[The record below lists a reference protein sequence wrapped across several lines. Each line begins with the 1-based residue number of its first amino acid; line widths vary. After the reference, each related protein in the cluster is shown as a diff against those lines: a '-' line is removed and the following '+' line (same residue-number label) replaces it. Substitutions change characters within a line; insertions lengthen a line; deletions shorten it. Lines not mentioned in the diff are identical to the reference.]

1 MNYNQF
7 EDIFKIL
14 RAITPRSQKVE
25 EFVLNK
31 LGNDNIKLKKLEKW
45 LQENQYLNLNEDDII
60 QKLMEIKNE
69 IDKLKKGEVKTDNK
83 QKTNLEKEKERRI
96 KNNLIK
102 SK

>member
-69 IDKLKKGEVKTDNK
+69 IDKLKKGKVETDNK
-83 QKTNLEKEKERRI
+83 QKTNVEKEKERRI
-96 KNNLIK
+96 KNNLIE
-102 SK
+102 SR

>member
-1 MNYNQF
+1 MNFNQF

-31 LGNDNIKLKKLEKW
+31 LGNDNTKLRKLEKW

-69 IDKLKKGEVKTDNK
+69 IDKLKKGEVERDNK
-83 QKTNLEKEKERRI
+83 QKTNVEKERRI

-102 SK
+102 SR

>member
-14 RAITPRSQKVE
+14 RSITPRSQKVE

-31 LGNDNIKLKKLEKW
+31 LGNDNTKLRKLEKW
-45 LQENQYLNLNEDDII
+45 LQENQYLDLNEDIII
-60 QKLMEIKNE
+60 QKLNEIKDE
-69 IDKLKKGEVKTDNK
+69 IDKLKKGEAERDNK
-83 QKTNLEKEKERRI
+83 QKTYATKEQERRI

-102 SK
+102 SR